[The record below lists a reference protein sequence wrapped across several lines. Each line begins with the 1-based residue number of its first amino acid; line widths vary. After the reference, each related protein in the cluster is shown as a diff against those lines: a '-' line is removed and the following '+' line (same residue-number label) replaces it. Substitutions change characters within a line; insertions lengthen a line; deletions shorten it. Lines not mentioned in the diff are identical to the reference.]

1 MNTIENQK
9 LEEGDKS
16 YSGIGSLV
24 SNNATKEST
33 DIVKIND
40 SLTDKIIKI
49 SIITMFVLSI
59 MGIFILFIKNSPT
72 DDIFNKVN

>member
-1 MNTIENQK
+1 
-9 LEEGDKS
+9 
-16 YSGIGSLV
+16 GIGSLV